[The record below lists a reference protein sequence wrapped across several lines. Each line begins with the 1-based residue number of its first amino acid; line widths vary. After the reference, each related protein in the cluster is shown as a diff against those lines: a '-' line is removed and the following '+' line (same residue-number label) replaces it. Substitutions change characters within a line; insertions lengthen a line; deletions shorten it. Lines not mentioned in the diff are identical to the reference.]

1 IFDQTFLI
9 TEVLRL
15 IAGIIAFVGVLSAL
29 LALQLERSKHLAIL
43 RAIGLTPRQLWSL
56 VLTETTLMGS
66 VAGLLALPAG
76 SLMGMVLVQVINR
89 RAFGW
94 SMDFHLPLEVLAQ
107 GLALAI
113 LASLLAGLYPAYKM
127 ASAAPAGAM
136 RGE

>member
-76 SLMGMVLVQVINR
+76 SLMGIVLVQVINR

-94 SMDFHLPLEVLAQ
+94 SMDFHLPPEVLAQ
-107 GLALAI
+107 GLALVI